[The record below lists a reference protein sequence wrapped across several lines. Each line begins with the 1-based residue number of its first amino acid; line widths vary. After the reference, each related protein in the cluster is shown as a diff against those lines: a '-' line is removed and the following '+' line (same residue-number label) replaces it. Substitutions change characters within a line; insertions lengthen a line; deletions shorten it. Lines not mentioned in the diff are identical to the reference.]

1 MILKTEPAIG
11 QSSVIGDKLL
21 SGVSGYACTFATY
34 VQKIKAAMGIECE
47 EKIRIDTNTDPVEK
61 KPESGHDSQAALIT
75 REKNHTRNYI
85 YRPA

>member
-21 SGVSGYACTFATY
+21 SGVSGYACTFATD

-47 EKIRIDTNTDPVEK
+47 EKIKIDTNTDPVEK
-61 KPESGHDSQAALIT
+61 KPESGHDSQAALIK

>member
-11 QSSVIGDKLL
+11 
-21 SGVSGYACTFATY
+21 
-34 VQKIKAAMGIECE
+34 QKIKAAMGIECE
-47 EKIRIDTNTDPVEK
+47 EKIKIATNTDPVEK
-61 KPESGHDSQAALIT
+61 KPESGHVLVPPALFEENDSQAALIT